1 MKFKFLSLPITAILT
16 LLSSVT
22 IVTAEVSNESFI
34 GDTFHG
40 INHHSPSS
48 IANHVGL
55 TNQLI
60 VPDELVVMSEL
71 LSLYPG
77 DTSRLEA
84 SIRYDDGS
92 LSPLS
97 QSEISWRSASPDLII
112 QNGFASAKAI
122 DANTRVQIDGSSNGL
137 SAILF
142 IRLKMLDSTANE
154 NTVRMEANSGVL
166 SDSINLLQLGWKN
179 SNWFGSY
186 FQNDNNWIYH
196 QHHGWLF
203 SNNNQKSSL
212 WVWSPSEE
220 WLWTTPSIY
229 PHIFRHRDGDWLY
242 FIKQALP
249 RKVYFNQT
257 SKKLEFSE

>member
-34 GDTFHG
+34 GDSFHG

-142 IRLKMLDSTANE
+142 IRLKMLDS
-154 NTVRMEANSGVL
+154 
-166 SDSINLLQLGWKN
+166 
-179 SNWFGSY
+179 
-186 FQNDNNWIYH
+186 
-196 QHHGWLF
+196 
-203 SNNNQKSSL
+203 QKYL
-212 WVWSPSEE
+212 
-220 WLWTTPSIY
+220 
-229 PHIFRHRDGDWLY
+229 
-242 FIKQALP
+242 
-249 RKVYFNQT
+249 
-257 SKKLEFSE
+257 

>member
-16 LLSSVT
+16 LLSPVT